1 MSVSQF
7 GTSIL
12 IQYIWNGARHSA
24 ALTSPLGYYKGH
36 LGMKNYT
43 VLPTQGTKTYF
54 LTAVR
59 LGIFST

>member
-1 MSVSQF
+1 MSMSQA

-12 IQYIWNGARHSA
+12 IQYVWNGVRHSA

-36 LGMKNYT
+36 VGMKNYAM
-43 VLPTQGTKTYF
+43 LPTQGTKTYF
-54 LTAVR
+54 LTAWM